1 LLWRPTIRY
10 GATEPAG
17 HRLVLLPRWSVLRL
31 NRIPGL
37 EWISAI
43 LSVVAVLLVLGGLA
57 WIAWG
62 WWKSLQTDEGDVG
75 PVIEHDAPDAV
86 LA

>member
-1 LLWRPTIRY
+1 VIAG
-10 GATEPAG
+10 GAGVEVARQTVEQAAEKTSC
-17 HRLVLLPRWSVLRL
+17 V
-31 NRIPGL
+31 PGL

-43 LSVVAVLLVLGGLA
+43 LSVIAVLLVLGGLA

-62 WWKSLQTDEGDVG
+62 WWKSQQTEEGDIG